1 MSSSS
6 DDAGVLS
13 SSDDTTS
20 SSSDDGMPRR
30 LAGSVPSSSRMP
42 SAGFNKNVVL
52 SAGDSNAF
60 TLECERAGDTCL

>member
-20 SSSDDGMPRR
+20 SSSDDGMPRQ

-42 SAGFNKNVVL
+42 STGFNKKGVR
-52 SAGDSNAF
+52 SGDSNAF
-60 TLECERAGDTCL
+60 TLECERARDTCL